1 MTPSG
6 SYRYLSVE
14 SVQPKNSMDKPDEYT
29 KADEINKSFNG
40 NNPIN
45 DNTHVYDTGPTYN
58 QSSFRETLSSKLLL
72 FSTVVVILTFAI
84 TFLPTYFVMNS
95 KINNSQQPQSLTSNQ
110 GISTTNNAT
119 CNTNNATAP
128 FPFYYSSVGPVFTPN
143 TQNCSGIN
151 DSWDIG
157 NCKQVT
163 DVNWSFGLN
172 VTTNYSVLKIYS
184 DAYCLSAVTSLLFS
198 TGCTSGQSILNLH
211 PQGFKSMKVCYSLT
225 NC

>member
-1 MTPSG
+1 
-6 SYRYLSVE
+6 
-14 SVQPKNSMDKPDEYT
+14 MDKPDEYT
-29 KADEINKSFNG
+29 KADEANKSFNG
-40 NNPIN
+40 NDPVYSSAQ
-45 DNTHVYDTGPTYN
+45 VYDTAPANN
-58 QSSFRETLSSKLLL
+58 QRSFRQTISSKLLL
-72 FSTVVVILTFAI
+72 FSVVIVILTFAI

-95 KINNSQQPQSLTSNQ
+95 KINDSQQSQSLANNQ

-119 CNTNNATAP
+119 CNANTTTP
-128 FPFYYSSVGPVFTPN
+128 FPFSYSSVGPVYTPN

-151 DSWDIG
+151 DFWDIG

-184 DAYCLSAVTSLLFS
+184 DAYCLSAVTSLLFTS
-198 TGCTSGQSILNLH
+198 GCTSGQSILNLH

>member
-1 MTPSG
+1 
-6 SYRYLSVE
+6 
-14 SVQPKNSMDKPDEYT
+14 MDKPDEYT
-29 KADEINKSFNG
+29 KADEGNKPYNG
-40 NNPIN
+40 NNPVH
-45 DNTHVYDTGPTYN
+45 DNTPIYDAAPTYK
-58 QSSFRETLSSKLLL
+58 QRSFRDTLASKLLL
-72 FSTVVVILTFAI
+72 FSLVVVILTFAV

-95 KINNSQQPQSLTSNQ
+95 KINSSQQPHPLANSQ
-110 GISTTNNAT
+110 GVSTTNNAT
-119 CNTNNATAP
+119 CNTNTTAP
-128 FPFYYSSVGPVFTPN
+128 FPFNYSPVGPVFTPN

-184 DAYCLSAVTSLLFS
+184 DAYCLSAITSLLFT
-198 TGCTSGQSILNLH
+198 TGCTSGQSVLNVH